1 MKKEQNKKSKN
12 ENENEKQKS
21 RIPPPKKK
29 EKKRKEPR
37 KTCSLLQSA
46 PMKWGNQGL
55 QNGLSRAVALGEAC
69 IRGPQ
74 CPPRGLMQDCQ
85 FERLHL
91 GG

>member
-1 MKKEQNKKSKN
+1 MKMKMRSKKAESPN
-12 ENENEKQKS
+12 
-21 RIPPPKKK
+21 PPPQK
-29 EKKRKEPR
+29 KKRKEPR

-74 CPPRGLMQDCQ
+74 CPSRGLMQDCQ

>member
-55 QNGLSRAVALGEAC
+55 QDGLSRAVVLGEAC
-69 IRGPQ
+69 IHGPQ

>member
-55 QNGLSRAVALGEAC
+55 QDGLSRAVALGEAC